1 MDPVSTL
8 AAHSADGGAALATPA
23 TEPDEPARVLLPMP
37 VYVRSVSL
45 ALLAVLGCVF
55 MLRSIE
61 TIGALAVKKNLAH
74 GVLIS

>member
-45 ALLAVLGCVF
+45 ALLAVRGLAAVTAHSSHHK
-55 MLRSIE
+55 RSDTDAE
-61 TIGALAVKKNLAH
+61 H
-74 GVLIS
+74 S